1 MSKELIS
8 RKKIDERGFL
18 VFLCTYTIIVEI
30 FLIFLLLR
38 LLLWIRTWYIH
49 VEQNDFNVYVYIS
62 SSRKYF
68 HLLEFCVEN
77 QNDAC
82 VLAHVSIRQKWS
94 LPWRSIS
101 PLTFHTSPCSDLL
114 AEGQIHDN
122 NTANQQF
129 FVKRIQLT
137 THNNA
142 KVIINAPFW
151 EEI

>member
-1 MSKELIS
+1 MILNCVSK
-8 RKKIDERGFL
+8 
-18 VFLCTYTIIVEI
+18 
-30 FLIFLLLR
+30 
-38 LLLWIRTWYIH
+38 
-49 VEQNDFNVYVYIS
+49 YVYIS

-151 EEI
+151 EEEIVFHSVVSTLLKRFGASFCEYLIFLTPFPISLKLLIRVGNTN